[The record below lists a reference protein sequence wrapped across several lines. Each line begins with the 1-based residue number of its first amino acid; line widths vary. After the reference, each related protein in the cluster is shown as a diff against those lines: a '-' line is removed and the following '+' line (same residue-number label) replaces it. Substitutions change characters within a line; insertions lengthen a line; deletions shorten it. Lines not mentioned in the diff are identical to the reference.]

1 MVASRGQGRPGAT
14 RDEAVA
20 TLQGERDAA
29 RAGEEEQRQ
38 AVRRAEEEM
47 RRRETQRHD
56 DQLTVER
63 NLGRLLDE
71 KARLVRVEP

>member
-1 MVASRGQGRPGAT
+1 M
-14 RDEAVA
+14 
-20 TLQGERDAA
+20 L
-29 RAGEEEQRQ
+29 RAEEEISPTSPPYLPHISGEEEQRR
-38 AVRRAEEEM
+38 AVLRAEEEM

-71 KARLVRVEP
+71 KAR